1 MSAARRPLRRCAWLL
16 VGLWLAVAAC
26 AASAADD
33 FLPVDE
39 AFAPTA
45 SRADDE
51 GGRAAGRLAGGR
63 DASGG
68 ADALGAKAGE
78 AGKLRGAGSGRAA
91 SVKRKFAAQLA
102 AFGAATSVQSP
113 LSTGFVTRKPGAR
126 AR

>member
-1 MSAARRPLRRCAWLL
+1 MDTDVAVL
-16 VGLWLAVAAC
+16 VDGHIA
-26 AASAADD
+26 
-33 FLPVDE
+33 
-39 AFAPTA
+39 A

-78 AGKLRGAGSGRAA
+78 AGKLRGAGSGRRVSKAEI
-91 SVKRKFAAQLA
+91 AAQLA